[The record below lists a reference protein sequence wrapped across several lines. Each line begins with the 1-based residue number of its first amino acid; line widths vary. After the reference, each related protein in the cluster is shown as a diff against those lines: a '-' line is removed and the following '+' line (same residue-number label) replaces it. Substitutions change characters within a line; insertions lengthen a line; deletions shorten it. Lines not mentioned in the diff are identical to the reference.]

1 MIIRSILT
9 TALFALAPITAVAD
23 GHGKKEMSKSEARHA
38 ALTIAAKYI
47 SGLGGEKLNTALSEA
62 LILETSAEAVRY
74 HTVMIKDGRVVGTHT
89 SEYAKLRKRPG
100 RAKFALPS
108 DALPP
113 ENELEGFKLEKFAV
127 PALNE
132 LLIGKDGKA
141 PKIEKIALKAF
152 EETGATD
159 GIFIV
164 TSWDDM
170 APGDT
175 TRGLVG
181 FGSWN

>member
-1 MIIRSILT
+1 MIIRAILAAALCAT
-9 TALFALAPITAVAD
+9 TPLTAVA
-23 GHGKKEMSKSEARHA
+23 EMHSKTDISQSEARHA
-38 ALTIAAKYI
+38 KISISNKEL
-47 SGLGGEKLNTALSEA
+47 SGLTGEKLIAALKEA
-62 LILETSAEAVRY
+62 TTIETNAGAIRY
-74 HTVMIKDGRVVGTHT
+74 HTVLIKDGKVISVQT
-89 SEYAKLRKRPG
+89 SEEAQLRKRPG
-100 RAKFALPS
+100 RAKFTLPS

-132 LLIGKDGKA
+132 LLIEKRSEKPA
-141 PKIEKIALKAF
+141 IELTALLALK
-152 EETGATD
+152 EVGAKD

>member
-1 MIIRSILT
+1 MMIRSILT
-9 TALFALAPITAVAD
+9 AALFAVAPITAVAD
-23 GHGKKEMSKSEARHA
+23 GHGKQEMSKSEARHA
-38 ALTIAAKYI
+38 VLTVVAKDL
-47 SGLGGEKLNTALSEA
+47 SGLSGEKLNAALSEA

-74 HTVMIKDGRVVGTHT
+74 HTVMIKNGRVVGTHT

-100 RAKFALPS
+100 RAKFAFPS

-132 LLIGKDGKA
+132 LLL
-141 PKIEKIALKAF
+141 EKRDKTATIQKLALQAF
-152 EETGATD
+152 EQAGATD